1 MSPRLVAPDARFR
14 ASFLAAIQEFV
25 TGAEGDS
32 GQVVAGQEMERYG
45 AGWARPA
52 VFASYVDGLNA
63 ERFEETPR
71 VEGWVPCTHLWFVE
85 GDEFLGRLS
94 IRHRFTPF
102 LLEFGGHIGYSV
114 RPSARRRG
122 HATAML
128 RASLPLAGELGL
140 DEVLVTCD
148 ATNVASKKVI
158 EAAGGRFEDR
168 RGEKL
173 RYWIGT
179 GL

>member
-1 MSPRLVAPDARFR
+1 MPPRLVAPDARFR
-14 ASFLAAIQEFV
+14 VSFLAAMQEFV
-25 TGAEGDS
+25 ADPGGDS
-32 GQVVAGQEMERYG
+32 GQVVAGQELERYG
-45 AGWARPA
+45 ARWGRPS
-52 VFASYVDGLNA
+52 VFAGYVDGLNA

-71 VEGWVPCTHLWFVE
+71 VEGWVPCTHLWFVD
-85 GDEFLGRLS
+85 GDRFLGRLS

-128 RASLPLAGELGL
+128 RESLPVARGLGL
-140 DEVLVTCD
+140 DPVLVTCD
-148 ATNVASKKVI
+148 ATNVASRKVI
-158 EAAGGRFEDR
+158 EAAGGRFEDQ

-173 RYWIGT
+173 RYWVGT
-179 GL
+179 GT